1 MDEPF
6 QAQQEI
12 HGYREGDIMAE
23 KVRHKKKSSF
33 KKRILSTLSS
43 RLTHESS
50 SLRFQPSSSK
60 NHHVNF

>member
-23 KVRHKKKSSF
+23 KVRHKKNLPP
-33 KKRILSTLSS
+33 KRGFFPL
-43 RLTHESS
+43 
-50 SLRFQPSSSK
+50 
-60 NHHVNF
+60 

>member
-23 KVRHKKKSSF
+23 KVRHKK
-33 KKRILSTLSS
+33 ILEKLSKHF
-43 RLTHESS
+43 T
-50 SLRFQPSSSK
+50 K
-60 NHHVNF
+60 